1 MLRYRQPI
9 LVQTETA
16 DRVPPL
22 LHRLHRLLLLHL
34 PYLQE
39 HQVEVQLRQN
49 LEPTLSKE
57 NRTGLRPAKA
67 LPADS
72 RVQKQPNDN
81 RLDTLTNEPLPSRT
95 ALYLALW

>member
-1 MLRYRQPI
+1 MLGYQQPI

-22 LHRLHRLLLLHL
+22 LHRLLLLHH

-39 HQVEVQLRQN
+39 HQAEAQLRQN

-57 NRTGLRPAKA
+57 NRTGLRQAKA

-72 RVQKQPNDN
+72 IRVQKQPNDN